1 MAILFAE
8 TAIIEGDLFIF
19 DFKKTSDLFGKPHVC
34 CLNMLKPLKPHK
46 TSNIYINHNNH
57 VSRNYVPLY
66 SNSVAQINDFDH
78 ISFLHMANRCVSR
91 DQHMRSRAVC
101 SATHGQ

>member
-1 MAILFAE
+1 MCHEI
-8 TAIIEGDLFIF
+8 
-19 DFKKTSDLFGKPHVC
+19 TSHYIPIVW
-34 CLNMLKPLKPHK
+34 LKLM
-46 TSNIYINHNNH
+46 T
-57 VSRNYVPLY
+57 L
-66 SNSVAQINDFDH
+66 